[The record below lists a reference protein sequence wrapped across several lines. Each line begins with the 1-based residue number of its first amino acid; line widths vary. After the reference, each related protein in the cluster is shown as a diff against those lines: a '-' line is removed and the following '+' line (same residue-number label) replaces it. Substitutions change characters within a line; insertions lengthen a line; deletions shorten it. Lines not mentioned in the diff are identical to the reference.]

1 LTKVLHNSTEKGTEI
16 TIYDLPIA
24 TKISSVL
31 ELWPWLEAIQQQ

>member
-1 LTKVLHNSTEKGTEI
+1 LNREQKSILKYQTEI
-16 TIYDLPIA
+16 PIYELPIA